1 MRPERVHHD
10 AGHPPASVEPPTR
23 YVFSSHDGYGLGHVR
38 RNSLIASAVLAQD
51 PSARVV
57 LVTGVGQRLRWLG
70 DDDRV
75 EVVRVPPLLKGS
87 SGEYVGGRLSFDE
100 AIAERARVFD
110 TLVRTEPPDVVVV
123 DRHPYGI
130 SGELRPGLERAR
142 ENGAVLVLGLRDVLD
157 KPGVVARELE
167 GKGWQGVPDLYHRAL
182 VYGGAHLVDHE
193 LEYGLPM
200 VPEYTGWVV
209 GAVPPT
215 QRHARR
221 LVIAAGG
228 GGDGAQVFK
237 LGKRLVELH
246 PSWHGVIAAGPYARS
261 VSDLKPKNELRK
273 RLTVLE
279 SVGGCAPLFA
289 AADAVLCMAGYNS
302 TLEALAAG
310 RRPILVPRRSPRR
323 EQAIRA
329 GRLAALGLA
338 HVVDEGAAARE
349 VAWLLG
355 RDHSL
360 TPEQLERAGLRLDGA
375 ERAARRIV
383 ELARSRG
390 ATARA
395 TVGAGGSREQ
405 RSTR

>member
-1 MRPERVHHD
+1 MLPEHLDHVGHS
-10 AGHPPASVEPPTR
+10 HPPALLDAPTR

-38 RNSLIASAVLAQD
+38 RNSLIAAAVLAQD

-57 LVTGVGQRLRWLG
+57 LVTGVGERLHWLG
-70 DDDRV
+70 DDERID
-75 EVVRVPPLLKGS
+75 VVRVPPLLKGS
-87 SGEYVGGRLSFDE
+87 SGEYVGGKLSFDE
-100 AIAERARVFD
+100 AIAERARIFD
-110 TLVRTEPPDVVVV
+110 ELVRTEPPDVVVV

-142 ENGAVLVLGLRDVLD
+142 ENGAALVLGLRDVLD

-167 GKGWQGVPDLYHRAL
+167 GKGWRGVPDLYHRAL

-193 LEYGLPM
+193 TEYGLPM
-200 VPEYTGWVV
+200 VPEYCGWVV
-209 GAVPPT
+209 GPIPAGE
-215 QRHARR
+215 RHPRR

-237 LGKRLVELH
+237 LGRRLVELH

-261 VSDLKPKNELRK
+261 VSDLKPRNGLRK

-279 SVGGCAPLFA
+279 SVGGCGPLFA
-289 AADAVLCMAGYNS
+289 GADAVLCMAGYNS

-349 VAWLLG
+349 VSWLMG

-360 TPEQLERAGLRLDGA
+360 SADQLERAGLRLDGA
-375 ERAARRIV
+375 QRAAERIV
-383 ELARSRG
+383 AMARDRSR
-390 ATARA
+390 R
-395 TVGAGGSREQ
+395 
-405 RSTR
+405 

>member
-1 MRPERVHHD
+1 MEPRHSQADGRSS
-10 AGHPPASVEPPTR
+10 PPAVLDRATR

-38 RNSLIASAVLAQD
+38 RNSLIAAAVLAQD
-51 PSARVV
+51 PTAHVV
-57 LVTGVGQRLRWLG
+57 LVTGVGERLRWLG

-75 EVVRVPPLLKGS
+75 EVVRVPPLLKGTT
-87 SGEYVGGRLSFDE
+87 GEYVSGDLSFDR
-100 AIAERARVFD
+100 AIAERARIFD
-110 TLVRTEPPDVVVV
+110 DLVRADQPDVVVV

-142 ENGAVLVLGLRDVLD
+142 ENGAALVLGLRDVLD

-167 GKGWQGVPDLYHRAL
+167 GKGWRGVPDLYHRVL
-182 VYGGAHLVDHE
+182 VYGGSHLVDHE
-193 LEYGLPM
+193 TEYGLPM
-200 VPEYTGWVV
+200 VPEYCGWVV
-209 GAVPPT
+209 GAIPPAE
-215 QRHARR
+215 RHARR
-221 LVIAAGG
+221 LVVAAGG

-237 LGKRLVELH
+237 LGRRLVELH

-261 VSDLKPKNELRK
+261 VSDLKPRHGLRK

-279 SVGGCAPLFA
+279 SVGGCGPLFA
-289 AADAVLCMAGYNS
+289 GADAVLCMAGYNS

-349 VAWLLG
+349 VSWLLG
-355 RDHSL
+355 RDHAVS
-360 TPEQLERAGLRLDGA
+360 PAELERAGLRLDGA
-375 ERAARRIV
+375 ERAAERIV
-383 ELARSRG
+383 AMARSR
-390 ATARA
+390 
-395 TVGAGGSREQ
+395 AGR
-405 RSTR
+405 